1 MVYLTA
7 PFLPPPDSG
16 HPLLNTEL
24 LDYLKTRR
32 SVPAPALVPP
42 APDRRTLRDI
52 LEIAVRVPDH
62 GKLAPWRFL
71 VLEGDVRA
79 AFGERLAEIVAT
91 RDGVADEE
99 RLRLERERFVRAPLV
114 VCLISTAAP
123 HPKIPVWEQQ
133 LSAGCVGL
141 NLLHAL
147 AAHGFAAQWI
157 TEWYAYD
164 EDARPLFGL
173 AAHEKIAGFVHIGTA
188 SERPTDR
195 ARPDVD
201 ALIRYA
207 EPPR

>member
-1 MVYLTA
+1 MNTALHEYLT
-7 PFLPPPDSG
+7 
-16 HPLLNTEL
+16 
-24 LDYLKTRR
+24 TRR

-42 APDRRTLRDI
+42 APDRQVLRNI

-79 AFGERLAEIVAT
+79 AFGKRLAEIVAT

-99 RLRLERERFVRAPLV
+99 RLGLERERFTRAPLV
-114 VCLISTAAP
+114 VCLISRAAP
-123 HPKIPVWEQQ
+123 HPKIPVWEQI

-147 AAHGFAAQWI
+147 AAYGFAAQWT

-164 EDARPLFGL
+164 EDTRPLFGL
-173 AAHEKIAGFVHIGTA
+173 APHERIAAFVHIGTA

-195 ARPDVD
+195 ARPDID
-201 ALIRYA
+201 SLIRYA
-207 EPPR
+207 EAPG